1 MLIVAPTGTGKTLA
15 YLLHVVLLVLRTARV
30 PRHGGPALPLALVL
44 APTRELAV
52 QIHSACSLF
61 GEEASAQVVFGGRDR
76 KRQRS
81 ALRCRGHLDILVAT
95 CGRLSDF
102 LRAGDVGL
110 SAVRMMVVDE
120 VDSVFDESNLVDA
133 KAILGQVPFA
143 QLCCVSATI
152 PERVRAICLARMRF
166 PVVLTIGGGD
176 GRVLVTQVTH
186 VARDRNEKDALLL
199 RVLRREDGA
208 AFERTLVFCSSKKM
222 CDALASFLRRHAFKA
237 STIHSGRSQE
247 HRDKVL
253 QAFLKGECRVL
264 VATDVAARGLHVP
277 HLGVVVNYDFP
288 FELETYVHRIGRVGR
303 RTGTSKGGP
312 SLGNA
317 TVASGLAVTL
327 LTSRD
332 WRQAAGLLAHL
343 ENEGQIVT
351 PGLRGLASGSGHGGS
366 GNVPPL
372 LIGVGL
378 TVVCLSVYAAAVAWE
393 LAPGPWRL
401 ASVARYAEFM

>member
-1 MLIVAPTGTGKTLA
+1 MV
-15 YLLHVVLLVLRTARV
+15 
-30 PRHGGPALPLALVL
+30 
-44 APTRELAV
+44 
-52 QIHSACSLF
+52 
-61 GEEASAQVVFGGRDR
+61 
-76 KRQRS
+76 
-81 ALRCRGHLDILVAT
+81 
-95 CGRLSDF
+95 
-102 LRAGDVGL
+102 
-110 SAVRMMVVDE
+110 VVDE

-166 PVVLTIGGGD
+166 PVVLTIGGGN

-199 RVLRREDGA
+199 RVLRRADGA

-237 STIHSGRSQE
+237 CTIHSGRSQE

-303 RTGTSKGGP
+303 RTRTSKGGP

-317 TVASGLAVTL
+317 EVASGLAVTL

-343 ENEGQIVT
+343 EKEGQTIT
-351 PGLRGLASGSGHGGS
+351 PGLRGLASGSGHGGP
-366 GNVPPL
+366 GKLPPV

-378 TVVCLSVYAAAVAWE
+378 AVVVLSAYATAVVWE

-401 ASVARYAEFM
+401 AGVARYAEFMWSLCLLCFMLS